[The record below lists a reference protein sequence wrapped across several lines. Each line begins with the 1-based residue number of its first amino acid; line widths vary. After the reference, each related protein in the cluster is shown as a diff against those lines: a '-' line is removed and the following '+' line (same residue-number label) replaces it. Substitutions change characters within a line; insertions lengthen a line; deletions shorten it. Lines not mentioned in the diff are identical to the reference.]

1 MAKKNVH
8 RRNRTS
14 GTDSSSSK
22 DDEFVSSSSSSE
34 EESASS
40 SSSEEVK
47 EVFIWIDS
55 DLKDVF
61 EIDVKIT
68 WAEQKDNIVTKLLPA
83 LRKLVDKRYK
93 VTNKEL
99 LDMLYERWHS
109 RNREYNIRIQGEE
122 KIKSN
127 KRRIAKNSKMQD
139 KKKRRVIAT
148 NYLIQNNDKYIN
160 RYPKEDLVNIL
171 KETGYHS
178 EEWEETDPESEWPV
192 VIPAVIE
199 KIIEPLNPDDDP
211 DEIDPNDLELWLEKD
226 LTIKEAVKNKT
237 TSIYIYD
244 KWWRSPGLRL
254 LLHKRTDPTVNLL
267 KTKQAT
273 LKYKRI
279 DGYVHETGM
288 PPIGAPSWCL
298 NKVALERLNRSTE
311 EVPIYDWDSEDG
323 SYNGDDNYDDDNNS
337 PDDIDNN
344 NRAESSKTHKRK
356 KRKYHKKESKKRKS
370 KKSK

>member
-8 RRNRTS
+8 RRNRIS
-14 GTDSSSSK
+14 RTDSSSSK
-22 DDEFVSSSSSSE
+22 DDEF
-34 EESASS
+34 
-40 SSSEEVK
+40 K

-61 EIDVKIT
+61 EMDVKIT
-68 WAEQKDNIVTKLLPA
+68 WAEQKNNIVTKLLPA

-99 LDMLYERWHS
+99 LDMLYGRWRS
-109 RNREYNIRIQGEE
+109 RHREYNIRIQGEE

-127 KRRIAKNSKMQD
+127 KRRTTKNSKMQD

-178 EEWEETDPESEWPV
+178 EEWEEKDPESEWPV
-192 VIPAVIE
+192 VIPVVIE
-199 KIIEPLNPDDDP
+199 KIREQLNPDDDP
-211 DEIDPNDLELWLEKD
+211 DEIDPNDLELWLKKD
-226 LTIKEAVKNKT
+226 LTIKEA
-237 TSIYIYD
+237 
-244 KWWRSPGLRL
+244 LRL

-279 DGYVHETGM
+279 DGYVQETGM
-288 PPIGAPSWCL
+288 PPIGAPS
-298 NKVALERLNRSTE
+298 
-311 EVPIYDWDSEDG
+311 
-323 SYNGDDNYDDDNNS
+323 
-337 PDDIDNN
+337 
-344 NRAESSKTHKRK
+344 
-356 KRKYHKKESKKRKS
+356 
-370 KKSK
+370 

>member
-40 SSSEEVK
+40 SSSEEVVK
-47 EVFIWIDS
+47 YLDS
-55 DLKDVF
+55 
-61 EIDVKIT
+61 
-68 WAEQKDNIVTKLLPA
+68 
-83 LRKLVDKRYK
+83 RSYKR
-93 VTNKEL
+93 
-99 LDMLYERWHS
+99 
-109 RNREYNIRIQGEE
+109 
-122 KIKSN
+122 
-127 KRRIAKNSKMQD
+127 
-139 KKKRRVIAT
+139 
-148 NYLIQNNDKYIN
+148 
-160 RYPKEDLVNIL
+160 L
-171 KETGYHS
+171 KEKTGYHS

-199 KIIEPLNPDDDP
+199 KIREPLNPDDDP

-226 LTIKEAVKNKT
+226 LTIKEA
-237 TSIYIYD
+237 
-244 KWWRSPGLRL
+244 LRL

-311 EVPIYDWDSEDG
+311 EIPIYDWDSEDG

>member
-8 RRNRTS
+8 RRNRIS
-14 GTDSSSSK
+14 RTDSSSSK

-40 SSSEEVK
+40 SSSEEVVKYLDSRSYKRLK
-47 EVFIWIDS
+47 EKVFIWIDS

-83 LRKLVDKRYK
+83 LHKLVDKRYK

-99 LDMLYERWHS
+99 LDMLYRRWRSCH
-109 RNREYNIRIQGEE
+109 REYNIRIQGEE

-127 KRRIAKNSKMQD
+127 KRRTTKNSKMQD

-178 EEWEETDPESEWPV
+178 EEWEEMDPESEWPV
-192 VIPAVIE
+192 VIPVVIE
-199 KIIEPLNPDDDP
+199 KIRELLNPDDDP

-237 TSIYIYD
+237 TSI
-244 KWWRSPGLRL
+244 
-254 LLHKRTDPTVNLL
+254 
-267 KTKQAT
+267 
-273 LKYKRI
+273 
-279 DGYVHETGM
+279 
-288 PPIGAPSWCL
+288 
-298 NKVALERLNRSTE
+298 
-311 EVPIYDWDSEDG
+311 
-323 SYNGDDNYDDDNNS
+323 
-337 PDDIDNN
+337 
-344 NRAESSKTHKRK
+344 
-356 KRKYHKKESKKRKS
+356 
-370 KKSK
+370 